1 MTPWVRRL
9 IVANVVVFFLQNVSP
24 GITQALAFL
33 PAAMWQR
40 PWTIITYMFLHG
52 SITHILFNMIA
63 LYYFGV
69 RVEARLGGRD
79 FMTLYLLSGIGGALL
94 SFVLAPMVPIIGA
107 SGAIMGVLIAYAM
120 YWPRERIYIW
130 GVLPVES
137 WLLVGVYVLLDLGGF
152 GAGIAHFAHLG
163 GFATGF
169 LYLQWL
175 ALRSPARAWRKKVAA
190 PGPRPPIGNG
200 DPLRAWRAIRLDD
213 LHPINRDEIVR
224 LLHKAQAEGVARLT
238 PEERATL
245 DRFARQPNA

>member
-1 MTPWVRRL
+1 
-9 IVANVVVFFLQNVSP
+9 
-24 GITQALAFL
+24 
-33 PAAMWQR
+33 
-40 PWTIITYMFLHG
+40 
-52 SITHILFNMIA
+52 
-63 LYYFGV
+63 
-69 RVEARLGGRD
+69 
-79 FMTLYLLSGIGGALL
+79 
-94 SFVLAPMVPIIGA
+94 
-107 SGAIMGVLIAYAM
+107 MGVLIAYAM

-175 ALRSPARAWRKKVAA
+175 KFRSPARAWKKKVAA
-190 PGPRPPIGNG
+190 PGPRPTIGNG

-245 DRFARQPNA
+245 DRFASQPNA